1 MAQTTIN
8 KGLVVDQINIIHN
21 QLFFS
26 FVFVLSLKK
35 KHKIH
40 CTKDKI
46 EPQYIQCIKW

>member
-40 CTKDKI
+40 CNR
-46 EPQYIQCIKW
+46 IKLNHNTYNV